1 MSYLDWLYLILAI
14 LFETAGTTALKLS
27 EGFTRLVPSLLMVL
41 CYAVSFGVFALALK
55 RIDVGVGYAI
65 WVGLGAALIAAIGV
79 VVFKEQLPVPKLLS
93 LCTSASSKHRLSAV
107 GAPRWDTPSAGQPVA
122 VGGRRY
128 RRRAATHHSPL
139 RISRATAATNG
150 ASSKGTSAPAD
161 VAAGAE
167 APP

>member
-65 WVGLGAALIAAIGV
+65 WAGLGTALIAAIGV
-79 VVFKEQLPVPKLLS
+79 VVFKEQLSVPKLLS
-93 LCTSASSKHRLSAV
+93 LALIIGGVVGLNLS
-107 GAPRWDTPSAGQPVA
+107 GA
-122 VGGRRY
+122 
-128 RRRAATHHSPL
+128 H
-139 RISRATAATNG
+139 
-150 ASSKGTSAPAD
+150 
-161 VAAGAE
+161 
-167 APP
+167 